1 MITVQAL
8 PFTMALVVEE
18 VLKVTEKEDQAAKV
32 AAEVVV
38 ELVMQQQMVQLT
50 LVVEAVVLVVSM
62 KVGLKVDLVDLV
74 SLLLDMPQ
82 LNLQLQQRV
91 LISLYNQLMQ
101 LRRMEPHQ
109 PQI

>member
-8 PFTMALVVEE
+8 PFTMAVEVEE
-18 VLKVTEKEDQAAKV
+18 VLKPVVNQDQAAKV

-38 ELVMQQQMVQLT
+38 ELVTQYRMEQLT
-50 LVVEAVVLVVSM
+50 LAVEAVVLVVSM
-62 KVGLKVDLVDLV
+62 KVVLKVGLVDLV

-82 LNLQLQQRV
+82 LNFKLQQRV

-101 LRRMEPHQ
+101 LRRTELHQ

>member
-8 PFTMALVVEE
+8 PFTMAVVVEE
-18 VLKVTEKEDQAAKV
+18 VLKVTEKEEQAAKV
-32 AAEVVV
+32 AAEMVV
-38 ELVMQQQMVQLT
+38 ELVMQPQMEQLT

-62 KVGLKVDLVDLV
+62 KVGLKVVLVDLV
-74 SLLLDMPQ
+74 SLLLDIQ
-82 LNLQLQQRV
+82 HLNLIPQQQV
-91 LISLYNQLMQ
+91 LISLYNQLMR